1 MFNNAAS
8 SDWLNSTKGKTQIK
22 QRTHVSVYIYIQST
36 NYNNQLNWS
45 PTFFAATKFKK
56 IKRQW
61 WLMAIEQKLDISPY
75 NYYQWRNEEAGGK
88 SQKFPGPV
96 A

>member
-1 MFNNAAS
+1 
-8 SDWLNSTKGKTQIK
+8 
-22 QRTHVSVYIYIQST
+22 
-36 NYNNQLNWS
+36 
-45 PTFFAATKFKK
+45 
-56 IKRQW
+56 
-61 WLMAIEQKLDISPY
+61 MAIEQKLDISPY